1 MSGSGSLL
9 SDWHDIYRAI
19 NKLPYNDD
27 PHGGGLGFSEATKS
41 FGQPKSR
48 KHQTIWPQMI
58 RFNKQTFPLLVCHDQ

>member
-27 PHGGGLGFSEATKS
+27 PHVRCIYDCSMCSHILY
-41 FGQPKSR
+41 PK
-48 KHQTIWPQMI
+48 KKKEPQLFYM
-58 RFNKQTFPLLVCHDQ
+58 RVSLTLAAC